1 MATGPASYSWVYH
14 PNAMKKTPA
23 SFASAP
29 AQNVAHAIIASAA
42 IVGIANSMVI
52 PAKAA
57 TQDTASYDTAAQKL
71 THNDIQNGYTY
82 GNIQTSSRQG
92 SGNFTYITNDDNNS
106 YSDNN

>member
-1 MATGPASYSWVYH
+1 
-14 PNAMKKTPA
+14 MKKTPA

-29 AQNVAHAIIASAA
+29 AHNVAHAIIASAA

-71 THNDIQNGYTY
+71 TQNDVRNGYTY

-92 SGNFTYITNDDNNS
+92 SGGFSYITNDDNNS
-106 YSDNN
+106 YTDNN